1 MTNDFDP
8 RLLDLAQDFREAL
21 RLGVYMFRRL
31 DPEGELTAAQLSLLS
46 MISDG
51 GLRVGDIA
59 KNLGIKVPSAT
70 EQIIK
75 LERAGLVSRQPD
87 PHDSRAVQ
95 VITTQAGFAAVDSAN
110 HRRNTLVAELL
121 QGLSKQEVDHL
132 VAAIPVITKINSSFQ
147 NESDRSKPDVT
158 PVG

>member
-1 MTNDFDP
+1 MNRASDP
-8 RLLDLAQDFREAL
+8 NLTELAQQFRESL

-75 LERAGLVSRQPD
+75 LERSGLVSRQPD
-87 PHDSRAVQ
+87 ANDSRAVQ
-95 VITTQAGFAAVDSAN
+95 VVITKAGTAAVESAN
-110 HRRNTLVAELL
+110 QRRNAMVAGMLQELSTAEIEQL
-121 QGLSKQEVDHL
+121 
-132 VAAIPVITKINSSFQ
+132 AAALPIISKINSSFQ
-147 NESDRSKPDVT
+147 N
-158 PVG
+158 

>member
-1 MTNDFDP
+1 MSSHDP
-8 RLLDLAQDFREAL
+8 RLLDIAQEFRESL

-31 DPEGELTAAQLSLLS
+31 DPEGDLTAAQLSLLS

-75 LERAGLVSRQPD
+75 LERSGLVTRQQDPD
-87 PHDSRAVQ
+87 DSRAVQ
-95 VITTQAGFAAVDSAN
+95 VVITEAGTSALDSAN
-110 HRRNTLVAELL
+110 QRRNAMVAELL
-121 QGLSKQEVDHL
+121 QDLSNDEIEQL
-132 VAAIPVITKINSSFQ
+132 AAALPVIAKLNNSFQ
-147 NESDRSKPDVT
+147 N
-158 PVG
+158 

>member
-1 MTNDFDP
+1 MTSTSDNA
-8 RLLDLAQDFREAL
+8 LTNLAQEFREAL

-46 MISDG
+46 MIFDA

-75 LERAGLVSRQPD
+75 LERAGLVTRQPD
-87 PHDSRAVQ
+87 PDDSRAVQ
-95 VITTQAGFAAVDSAN
+95 VAITKAGAAAVESAN
-110 HRRNTLVAELL
+110 QRRNAMVAELL
-121 QGLSKQEVDHL
+121 QGLDSQEIEQL
-132 VAAIPVITKINSSFQ
+132 AAALPVIAKLNSSFQ
-147 NESDRSKPDVT
+147 N
-158 PVG
+158 

>member
-1 MTNDFDP
+1 MTSTSASDP
-8 RLLDLAQDFREAL
+8 RLLHIAQEFRESL

-75 LERAGLVSRQPD
+75 LGRLGLVSRQPD
-87 PHDSRAVQ
+87 ANDSRAVQ
-95 VITTQAGFAAVDSAN
+95 VVITKAGTAAVESAN
-110 HRRNTLVAELL
+110 QRRNAMVAELL
-121 QGLSKQEVDHL
+121 QELSSDEIEQL
-132 VAAIPVITKINSSFQ
+132 AAALPIISKLNSSFQ
-147 NESDRSKPDVT
+147 N
-158 PVG
+158 

>member
-1 MTNDFDP
+1 MSDSFDP
-8 RLLDLAQDFREAL
+8 RLTDLAREFREAL

-31 DPEGELTAAQLSLLS
+31 DPEGDLTAAQLSLLS

-75 LERAGLVSRQPD
+75 LERAGLVTRRPD
-87 PHDSRAVQ
+87 PDDSRAVQ
-95 VITTQAGFAAVDSAN
+95 VAITDAGTAAVESAN
-110 HRRNTLVAELL
+110 QRRNAMVAELL
-121 QGLSKQEVDHL
+121 QGLSAQEIEQL
-132 VAAIPVITKINSSFQ
+132 AAALPVISKINSSFQ
-147 NESDRSKPDVT
+147 S
-158 PVG
+158 

>member
-1 MTNDFDP
+1 MNRASDP
-8 RLLDLAQDFREAL
+8 NLTELAQQFRESL

-75 LERAGLVSRQPD
+75 LERAGLVTRQADPD
-87 PHDSRAVQ
+87 DSRAVQ
-95 VITTQAGFAAVDSAN
+95 VVITKAGTAAVESAN
-110 HRRNTLVAELL
+110 QRRNAMVAGMLQELSTAEIEQL
-121 QGLSKQEVDHL
+121 
-132 VAAIPVITKINSSFQ
+132 AAALPIISKINSSFQ
-147 NESDRSKPDVT
+147 N
-158 PVG
+158 

>member
-1 MTNDFDP
+1 MTSTSASDP
-8 RLLDLAQDFREAL
+8 RLLHIAQQFRESL

-75 LERAGLVSRQPD
+75 LERSGLVSRQPD
-87 PHDSRAVQ
+87 VNDSRAVQ
-95 VITTQAGFAAVDSAN
+95 V
-110 HRRNTLVAELL
+110 
-121 QGLSKQEVDHL
+121 
-132 VAAIPVITKINSSFQ
+132 VITKAGTAAVESANQRRNAMVAGLLQELSSDEIEQLAAALPIISKLNSSFQ
-147 NESDRSKPDVT
+147 N
-158 PVG
+158 

>member
-1 MTNDFDP
+1 MMSTSASDP
-8 RLLDLAQDFREAL
+8 RLLHIAQEFRESL

-75 LERAGLVSRQPD
+75 LERSGLVSRQPD
-87 PHDSRAVQ
+87 VNDSRAVQ
-95 VITTQAGFAAVDSAN
+95 V
-110 HRRNTLVAELL
+110 
-121 QGLSKQEVDHL
+121 
-132 VAAIPVITKINSSFQ
+132 VITKAGTAAVESANQRRNAMVAGLLQELSSDEIEQLAAALPIISKLNSSFQ
-147 NESDRSKPDVT
+147 N
-158 PVG
+158 

>member
-1 MTNDFDP
+1 MSSFDP
-8 RLLDLAQDFREAL
+8 RLLDLAQEFRESL

-31 DPEGELTAAQLSLLS
+31 DPEGDLTAAQLSLLS

-75 LERAGLVSRQPD
+75 LERSGLVTRQQDPD
-87 PHDSRAVQ
+87 DSRAVQ
-95 VITTQAGFAAVDSAN
+95 VVITVAGTSAVDFAN
-110 HRRNTLVAELL
+110 QRRNAMVAELL
-121 QGLSKQEVDHL
+121 QDLSNDEIEHL
-132 VAAIPVITKINSSFQ
+132 AAALPVIAKLNSSFQ
-147 NESDRSKPDVT
+147 N
-158 PVG
+158 

>member
-1 MTNDFDP
+1 MSTFDP
-8 RLLDLAQDFREAL
+8 RLLDLAQEFRESL

-31 DPEGELTAAQLSLLS
+31 DPEGDLTAAQLSLLS

-75 LERAGLVSRQPD
+75 LERSGLVTRQQDPD
-87 PHDSRAVQ
+87 DSRAVQ
-95 VITTQAGFAAVDSAN
+95 VVITVAGTSAVASAN
-110 HRRNTLVAELL
+110 QRRNAMVAELL
-121 QGLSKQEVDHL
+121 QDLSQDEIEHL
-132 VAAIPVITKINSSFQ
+132 AAALPVIAKLNSSFQ
-147 NESDRSKPDVT
+147 N
-158 PVG
+158 

>member
-1 MTNDFDP
+1 MTKAFDP
-8 RLLDLAQDFREAL
+8 ALLDLAQEFRETL

-31 DPEGELTAAQLSLLS
+31 DPEGDLTAAQLSLLA

-59 KNLGIKVPSAT
+59 RNLGIRVPSAT

-87 PHDSRAVQ
+87 PDDSRAVQ
-95 VITTQAGFAAVDSAN
+95 VAITQAGMTAVDFAN
-110 HRRNTLVAELL
+110 QRRNELVATLL
-121 QGLSKQEVDHL
+121 QELSDDELGHL
-132 VAAIPVITKINSSFQ
+132 TAALPVITKINNAFQ
-147 NESDRSKPDVT
+147 N
-158 PVG
+158 

>member
-1 MTNDFDP
+1 MNRASHPNLTE
-8 RLLDLAQDFREAL
+8 LAQQFRESL

-75 LERAGLVSRQPD
+75 LERAGLVTRQADPD
-87 PHDSRAVQ
+87 DSRAVQ
-95 VITTQAGFAAVDSAN
+95 VVITKAGTAAVESAN
-110 HRRNTLVAELL
+110 QRRNAMVAGMLQELSTAEIEQL
-121 QGLSKQEVDHL
+121 
-132 VAAIPVITKINSSFQ
+132 AAALPIISKINSSFQ
-147 NESDRSKPDVT
+147 N
-158 PVG
+158 

>member
-1 MTNDFDP
+1 MNTFDP
-8 RLLDLAQDFREAL
+8 RLLELAQEFRESL

-75 LERAGLVSRQPD
+75 LERATLVTRRPD
-87 PHDSRAVQ
+87 PDDSRAVQ
-95 VITTQAGFAAVDSAN
+95 VVITAAGTAAVESAN
-110 HRRNTLVAELL
+110 QRRNAMVAELL
-121 QGLSKQEVDHL
+121 QELTTDEIEHL
-132 VAAIPVITKINSSFQ
+132 TAALPVITKLNSSFQ
-147 NESDRSKPDVT
+147 N
-158 PVG
+158 

>member
-1 MTNDFDP
+1 MSDTFDP
-8 RLLDLAQDFREAL
+8 RLTDLAQEFREAL

-31 DPEGELTAAQLSLLS
+31 DPEGDLTAAQLSLLS

-75 LERAGLVSRQPD
+75 LERAGLVTRQPD
-87 PHDSRAVQ
+87 PDDSRAVQ
-95 VITTQAGFAAVDSAN
+95 VAITQAGTAAVESSN
-110 HRRNTLVAELL
+110 QRRNAMVADLL
-121 QGLSKQEVDHL
+121 QGLSTQEIEQL
-132 VAAIPVITKINSSFQ
+132 AAALPVISKINSSFQ
-147 NESDRSKPDVT
+147 N
-158 PVG
+158 

>member
-1 MTNDFDP
+1 MTNAFDP
-8 RLLDLAQDFREAL
+8 RLLGLAQEFREAL
-21 RLGVYMFRRL
+21 RVGVYMFRRL

-59 KNLGIKVPSAT
+59 RNLGIKVPSAT

-75 LERAGLVSRQPD
+75 LERAGLVTRQPD

-95 VITTQAGFAAVDSAN
+95 VVTTEAGVAAVESAN
-110 HRRNTLVAELL
+110 HRRNTMVAELL
-121 QGLSKQEVDHL
+121 QGLTSAEVEQL
-132 VAAIPVITKINSSFQ
+132 AAALPVITKINNSFQ
-147 NESDRSKPDVT
+147 K
-158 PVG
+158 

>member
-1 MTNDFDP
+1 MTSTSALDP
-8 RLLDLAQDFREAL
+8 RLLHIAQEFRESL

-87 PHDSRAVQ
+87 EDDSRAVQ
-95 VITTQAGFAAVDSAN
+95 VVLTKAGRAAVESAN
-110 HRRNTLVAELL
+110 QRRNAMVAGLL
-121 QGLSKQEVDHL
+121 QELSSDEVEQL
-132 VAAIPVITKINSSFQ
+132 AAALPIISKINSSFQ
-147 NESDRSKPDVT
+147 N
-158 PVG
+158 

>member
-1 MTNDFDP
+1 MNGSPDS
-8 RLLDLAQDFREAL
+8 RLTDLAQDFREAL

-75 LERAGLVSRQPD
+75 LERAGLVTRRPD
-87 PHDSRAVQ
+87 PDDSRAVQ
-95 VITTQAGFAAVDSAN
+95 VAITDAGTAAVESAN
-110 HRRNTLVAELL
+110 QRRNAMVAELL
-121 QGLSKQEVDHL
+121 QGLSAQEIEQL
-132 VAAIPVITKINSSFQ
+132 AAALPVISKINSSFQ
-147 NESDRSKPDVT
+147 N
-158 PVG
+158 

>member
-1 MTNDFDP
+1 
-8 RLLDLAQDFREAL
+8 
-21 RLGVYMFRRL
+21 MFRRL

-75 LERAGLVSRQPD
+75 LERSELVSRQPD
-87 PHDSRAVQ
+87 VNDSRAVQ
-95 VITTQAGFAAVDSAN
+95 V
-110 HRRNTLVAELL
+110 
-121 QGLSKQEVDHL
+121 
-132 VAAIPVITKINSSFQ
+132 VITKAGRAAVESANQRRNAMVAGLLQELSSDEVEQLAAALPIISKLNSSFQ
-147 NESDRSKPDVT
+147 N
-158 PVG
+158 

>member
-1 MTNDFDP
+1 MSSFDP
-8 RLLDLAQDFREAL
+8 RLIDLAQEFRESL

-31 DPEGELTAAQLSLLS
+31 DPEGDLTAAQLSLLS

-75 LERAGLVSRQPD
+75 LERAGLVTRQPD
-87 PHDSRAVQ
+87 PDDSRAVQ
-95 VITTQAGFAAVDSAN
+95 VAITQAGTSAVDSAN
-110 HRRNTLVAELL
+110 QRRNAMVAELL
-121 QGLSKQEVDHL
+121 QDLSNDEIESL
-132 VAAIPVITKINSSFQ
+132 AAALPVIAKLNSSFQ
-147 NESDRSKPDVT
+147 N
-158 PVG
+158 

>member
-1 MTNDFDP
+1 MMSASASDP
-8 RLLDLAQDFREAL
+8 RLLHIAQEFRESL

-75 LERAGLVSRQPD
+75 LERLGLVSRQPD
-87 PHDSRAVQ
+87 ANDSRAVQ
-95 VITTQAGFAAVDSAN
+95 VVITKAGTAAVESAN
-110 HRRNTLVAELL
+110 QRRNAMVAELL
-121 QGLSKQEVDHL
+121 QELSSDEIEQL
-132 VAAIPVITKINSSFQ
+132 AAALPIISKLNSSFQ
-147 NESDRSKPDVT
+147 N
-158 PVG
+158 

>member
-1 MTNDFDP
+1 MSSFDP
-8 RLLDLAQDFREAL
+8 RLLDLAQEFRESL

-31 DPEGELTAAQLSLLS
+31 DPEGDLTAAQLSLLS

-75 LERAGLVSRQPD
+75 LERAGLVTRKQDPD
-87 PHDSRAVQ
+87 DSRAVQ
-95 VITTQAGFAAVDSAN
+95 VVITEVGTAAVASAN
-110 HRRNTLVAELL
+110 QRRNAMVAELL
-121 QGLSKQEVDHL
+121 QDLSQDEIEHL
-132 VAAIPVITKINSSFQ
+132 AAALPVIAKLNSSFQ
-147 NESDRSKPDVT
+147 N
-158 PVG
+158 

>member
-1 MTNDFDP
+1 MTSTSALDP
-8 RLLDLAQDFREAL
+8 RLLHIAQEFRESL

-75 LERAGLVSRQPD
+75 LERSGLVLRQPD
-87 PHDSRAVQ
+87 VNDSRAVQ
-95 VITTQAGFAAVDSAN
+95 V
-110 HRRNTLVAELL
+110 
-121 QGLSKQEVDHL
+121 
-132 VAAIPVITKINSSFQ
+132 VITKAGRAAVESANQRRNAMVAGLLQELSSDEVEQLAAALPIISKLNSSFQ
-147 NESDRSKPDVT
+147 N
-158 PVG
+158 

>member
-1 MTNDFDP
+1 MNGSPDS
-8 RLLDLAQDFREAL
+8 RLTDLAQDFREAL

-75 LERAGLVSRQPD
+75 LERAGLVTRRPD
-87 PHDSRAVQ
+87 PDDSRAVQ
-95 VITTQAGFAAVDSAN
+95 VAITDAGTAAVESAN
-110 HRRNTLVAELL
+110 QRRNAMVAELL
-121 QGLSKQEVDHL
+121 QGLSAQEIEQL
-132 VAAIPVITKINSSFQ
+132 ATALPVISKINSSFQ
-147 NESDRSKPDVT
+147 N
-158 PVG
+158 

>member
-1 MTNDFDP
+1 MNGTFDP
-8 RLLDLAQDFREAL
+8 RLVDLAQDFREAL

-46 MISDG
+46 MISHG

-75 LERAGLVSRQPD
+75 LERAGLVTRQPD
-87 PHDSRAVQ
+87 PDDSRAVQ
-95 VITTQAGFAAVDSAN
+95 VALTKAGAAAVESAN
-110 HRRNTLVAELL
+110 QRRNAMVAELL
-121 QGLSKQEVDHL
+121 QNLSTEEVDAL
-132 VAAIPVITKINSSFQ
+132 AAALPVISKINSSFQ
-147 NESDRSKPDVT
+147 N
-158 PVG
+158 

>member
-1 MTNDFDP
+1 MSSFDP
-8 RLLDLAQDFREAL
+8 RLLDLAQDFRESL

-31 DPEGELTAAQLSLLS
+31 DPEGDLTAAQLSLLS

-75 LERAGLVSRQPD
+75 LERAGLVTRKQDPD
-87 PHDSRAVQ
+87 DSRAVQ
-95 VITTQAGFAAVDSAN
+95 VVITEAGTAAVDSAN
-110 HRRNTLVAELL
+110 QRRNAMVAELL
-121 QGLSKQEVDHL
+121 QDLSNDEIEHL
-132 VAAIPVITKINSSFQ
+132 AAALPVIAKLNSSFQ
-147 NESDRSKPDVT
+147 S
-158 PVG
+158 

>member
-1 MTNDFDP
+1 MNTFDP
-8 RLLDLAQDFREAL
+8 RLLDLAQEFRESL

-31 DPEGELTAAQLSLLS
+31 DPEGDLTAAQLSLLS

-75 LERAGLVSRQPD
+75 LERAGLVTRQPD
-87 PHDSRAVQ
+87 PDDSRAVQ
-95 VITTQAGFAAVDSAN
+95 VAITQDGTAAVEAAN
-110 HRRNTLVAELL
+110 HRRNAMVAELL
-121 QGLSKQEVDHL
+121 QDLSSEEIEHL
-132 VAAIPVITKINSSFQ
+132 AAALPVISKLNSSFQ
-147 NESDRSKPDVT
+147 N
-158 PVG
+158 